1 MILVDTN
8 VVSELLL
15 IKPTPAVSAWF
26 DSEVPDNLITSSITI
41 AEVVY
46 GLRIMAKGRRRDVLR
61 SSFDALVERVFQQRI
76 LSFDEDAAYIYADV
90 VGARKE
96 MGRPMSIP
104 DGQIAA
110 IARANH
116 LALATRNVKDFEDC
130 GLELINPFD
139 YTP

>member
-15 IKPTPAVSAWF
+15 ITPTPAVSAWF
-26 DSEVPDNLITSSITI
+26 DSQAPDNLHTPSITL
-41 AEVVY
+41 AEMVY
-46 GLRIMAKGRRRDVLR
+46 GLRIMPRGRRRDGLR
-61 SSFDALVERVFQQRI
+61 SSFDALVESVFQQRVF
-76 LSFDEDAAYIYADV
+76 SFDEDAARIYADV
-90 VGARKE
+90 MGARKE

-116 LALATRNVKDFEDC
+116 TALATRNVKDFEDC
-130 GLELINPFD
+130 GLELINPFTD
-139 YTP
+139 TP